1 MPANLPPEAKAKLA
15 KYSEARSV
23 EEKIK
28 ALEEFISV
36 VPKHKGT
43 ENVLLWA
50 RKRLAE
56 LRREAEERARK
67 RVGGGQGFFIEK
79 EGAAQ
84 VAVIGPPNSGKSLL
98 VARLTGAKVAVST
111 YPFTTRRPVP
121 GMLLFRDVKFQL
133 VDTPPLLLE
142 APEAQ
147 SNSLVVGLARNAD
160 ALILVVGLDSEDPV
174 SLVRRLIEFLESRG
188 IGVGAMRGEVR
199 IEKSRAVRGVVV
211 EGDGTLV
218 DGTVRDLE
226 RLLSKHR
233 LYNVVVRLRGEVRL
247 ADVEEAILRPKV
259 YKPCIVVLN
268 KADLLSLNDIARLR
282 EAVLRALPSSVRVTV
297 VSAARG
303 LGLDSIGELLFKALD
318 IIRVYTK
325 SPHKEPDPE
334 PLVLRRG
341 ATVMDVAARIRRDLP
356 RRFRYAKIWGPS
368 AKYPGMKVGA
378 DHQVSDG
385 DIVEIHAW

>member
-15 KYSEARSV
+15 KYSDAKSV
-23 EEKIK
+23 EEKIR

-84 VAVIGPPNSGKSLL
+84 VAVIGPPNTGKSLL
-98 VARLTGAKVAVST
+98 VARLTGARVAVSA
-111 YPFTTRRPVP
+111 YPFTTRKPVP
-121 GMLLFRDVKFQL
+121 GMLSFKDVKFQL
-133 VDTPPLLLE
+133 IDTPPLLLE
-142 APEAQ
+142 SPDAQ
-147 SNSLVVGLARNAD
+147 SNSLVAGIARNAD
-160 ALILVVGLDSEDPV
+160 ALMLVIGLDVGDPV
-174 SLVRRLIEFLESRG
+174 SLVQALLKLLESRG
-188 IGVGAMRGEVR
+188 IGVGQAGGEVQ

-211 EGDGTLV
+211 EGDGVLV
-218 DGTVRDLE
+218 DATVKDLE
-226 RLLSKHR
+226 RVLSKYR
-233 LYNVVVRLRGEVRL
+233 LYNAVVKLRGRVRLS
-247 ADVEEAILRPKV
+247 DIEEAILRPKI
-259 YKPCIVVLN
+259 YKPCLVVLN
-268 KADLLSLNDIARLR
+268 KADLLPSR
-282 EAVLRALPSSVRVTV
+282 EAGRLVKLVQESLPPGVGVVS

-303 LGLDSIGELLFKALD
+303 TGLESVGELLFEALG

-325 SPHKEPDPE
+325 NPHKDPDPE
-334 PLVLRRG
+334 PLVLKKG
-341 ATVMDVAARIRRDLP
+341 ATVIDVAARIRRDLP
-356 RRFRYAKIWGPS
+356 KRFRYAKIWGPS

-378 DHQVSDG
+378 EHRVSDG